1 MLQDLLNDIASAL
14 QFMRAEARLT
24 QKQAAKRGNTTSAR
38 ISDLENAKC
47 DVFVSTLQ
55 KIANGYGYDMEIHFV
70 PREEEDAGEQEA

>member
-1 MLQDLLNDIASAL
+1 MLQALLDDIAGAL
-14 QFMRAEARLT
+14 QILRARAGLT
-24 QKQAAKRGNTTSAR
+24 QKQAAKAGHTTPAR

-55 KIANGYGYDMEIHFV
+55 KIANGYGYDLEIHFV